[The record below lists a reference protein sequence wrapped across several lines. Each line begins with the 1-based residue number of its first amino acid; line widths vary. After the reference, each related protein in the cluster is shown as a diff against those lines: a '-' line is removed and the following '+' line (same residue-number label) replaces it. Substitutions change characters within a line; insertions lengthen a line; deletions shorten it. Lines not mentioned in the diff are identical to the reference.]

1 MSKTQNEPKIFE
13 EYNFQE
19 FLKLKKEN
27 EELKTQNNVLMK
39 RHNEV
44 IRKAEEPKELLKQ
57 LASLLTIEKSETSDL
72 HHVNFDRHYAHSYV
86 PGYYDNHHDD
96 EIITLL
102 KQLETYKE
110 NK

>member
-1 MSKTQNEPKIFE
+1 MSKTQNEPKTFE

-27 EELKTQNNVLMK
+27 EDLKTQNSVLIK
-39 RHNEV
+39 RHSEM
-44 IRKAEEPKELLKQ
+44 IRKAEEPKELLKK
-57 LASLLTIEKSETSDL
+57 LASLFTIEKSETSEL
-72 HHVNFDRHYAHSYV
+72 HHVNFDKHYAYSYV
-86 PGYYDNHHDD
+86 PGYYDNDHDG
-96 EIITLL
+96 EIIALL